1 MAFSTSACSAS
12 TTTRSVVQEKNKI
25 FSIIFAK
32 KNDEIEELTGC
43 QRGTAN
49 WE

>member
-1 MAFSTSACSAS
+1 LFCIHDDAIRRA
-12 TTTRSVVQEKNKI
+12 RKNKI